1 MAQDVGIYSLKVART
16 LFNNF
21 FRAKLYDGLERLI
34 GRLTIVPA
42 IPLDRDQIP
51 ADAPKVNGYLLVIV
65 EDADINKDN
74 LIDFEERASLAIL
87 KRFATET
94 IAFEHCE
101 FYYPSPAFVFEQ
113 KDATAADPL
122 ADKIPPEN

>member
-1 MAQDVGIYSLKVART
+1 MANGEVYSLKVSRT

-21 FRAKLYDGLERLI
+21 YRARLFDSMNRLI
-34 GRLTIVPA
+34 GRMTIIPG
-42 IPLDRDQIP
+42 IPLDRDQVP
-51 ADAPKVNGYLLVIV
+51 PDAPKVNGYLLVIV

-87 KRFATET
+87 KRFSTET

-101 FYYPSPAFVFEQ
+101 FYYPSPAFVLNQ
-113 KDATAADPL
+113 KDALKAEAPTAG
-122 ADKIPPEN
+122 KIPTEN